1 MQYARARRRGVP
13 HLACGPGLDDGKRK
27 KETCNSC
34 RDFVLRKRLS
44 TFAAVNETSPPRP
57 MDRTAAYEAAD
68 GSSSLPE
75 GTMEPWQRWSMRG
88 TENPENEVRVL
99 GAPPEYMV
107 SVAQMEERRVV
118 APVAKGSIPFRHT
131 GQWGYSSAAEQRTV
145 NPWAGGPNPSIP
157 ATERKHGREAEGTSL
172 LTMRAADR
180 PGGSNPPASAR
191 RSDGEAVNAPVCK
204 TGIRRSESGSELR
217 TLSWLNWQSSSFV
230 MSRLSVRFR
239 QTAQEY
245 FVYLHRQTLNGYG
258 NDIYT

>member
-1 MQYARARRRGVP
+1 MQYARARTRGVP
-13 HLACGPGLDDGKRK
+13 HLACGLGLDDGKRK

-99 GAPPEYMV
+99 GVPPKTRCLQLRWK
-107 SVAQMEERRVV
+107 SAGLWLRWPRVGF
-118 APVAKGSIPFRHT
+118 PSDTHQR
-131 GQWGYSSAAEQRTV
+131 GYSSAGEHRTV
-145 NPWAGGPNPSIP
+145 NPWAGGSNPSIP
-157 ATERKHGREAEGTSL
+157 AK
-172 LTMRAADR
+172 
-180 PGGSNPPASAR
+180 
-191 RSDGEAVNAPVCK
+191 RSGGEAVNAPVCK

-217 TLSWLNWQSSSFV
+217 TLSWLN
-230 MSRLSVRFR
+230 R
-239 QTAQEY
+239 
-245 FVYLHRQTLNGYG
+245 
-258 NDIYT
+258 

>member
-1 MQYARARRRGVP
+1 M
-13 HLACGPGLDDGKRK
+13 
-27 KETCNSC
+27 
-34 RDFVLRKRLS
+34 LRKRLS

-99 GAPPEYMV
+99 GVPPKTRCLQLRWK
-107 SVAQMEERRVV
+107 SAGLWLRWPRVRF
-118 APVAKGSIPFRHT
+118 PSDTHQR
-131 GQWGYSSAAEQRTV
+131 GYSSAAEQRTV
-145 NPWAGGPNPSIP
+145 NPWAGGSNPSIS
-157 ATERKHGREAEGTSL
+157 AIERKYDREVEGTSL

-204 TGIRRSESGSELR
+204 TGIRWSESGSELR
-217 TLSWLNWQSSSFV
+217 TLSWLN
-230 MSRLSVRFR
+230 R
-239 QTAQEY
+239 
-245 FVYLHRQTLNGYG
+245 
-258 NDIYT
+258 